1 MSGFVSKV
9 RKPKA
14 REVVMVALL
23 SALTVV
29 GNLMSVS
36 VLPIQAGTG
45 MVIVSG
51 VAFGPGVGFLVGA
64 LGRFINNFFQGQG
77 SWTIWQMMT
86 WGLLGALSG
95 VVFNKVDLDKP
106 KSRDF
111 KVVLGPVVFVL
122 LAELLAYLSY
132 VIFPMGE
139 TTFWGWRLYA
149 FGVAGLLLGMMFQR
163 KQLPIDDITLSMFTF
178 LVVFIIYGGIMNIAA
193 LFTGA
198 VISGDVS
205 LEALKGLYITGAP
218 FDLWH
223 SVRAT
228 IFVFLFGE
236 KLIRK
241 LERVKIKYGFYRI
254 RK

>member
-1 MSGFVSKV
+1 MQRFV
-9 RKPKA
+9 RRPKA

-29 GNLMSVS
+29 GNLLSVS

-64 LGRFINNFFQGQG
+64 LGRFLSNFFQGQG

-86 WGLLGALSG
+86 WGLLGALAG

-106 KSRDF
+106 KSREF
-111 KVVLGPVVFVL
+111 KIVVGPVVFVL
-122 LAELLAYLSY
+122 LAEIVAYVSY
-132 VIFPMGE
+132 VLFPWGE
-139 TTFWGWRLYA
+139 STFWGWRLYV
-149 FGVAGLLLGMMFQR
+149 FGLAGLILGMLFQK
-163 KQLPIDDITLSMFTF
+163 KQLPMDDVTLSVFTF
-178 LVVFIIYGGIMNIAA
+178 LVVFIIYGGIMNIST
-193 LFTGA
+193 LLSRGIT
-198 VISGDVS
+198 SGEVS
-205 LEALKGLYITGAP
+205 LETLKGVYITGAP

-228 IFVFLFGE
+228 VFVFLFGE
-236 KLIRK
+236 KIIRK
-241 LERVKIKYGFYRI
+241 LERVKIKYGFYRV
-254 RK
+254 RDR

>member
-1 MSGFVSKV
+1 MQRFI
-9 RKPKA
+9 RKPRA

-29 GNLMSVS
+29 GNLISVS
-36 VLPIQAGTG
+36 LLPIQAGTG

-51 VAFGPGVGFLVGA
+51 VAFGPAVGFLVGA
-64 LGRFINNFFQGQG
+64 LGRCISNFFQGQG

-86 WGLLGALSG
+86 WGLLGALAG
-95 VVFNKVDLDKP
+95 ITFNKVDLDKP

-111 KVVLGPVVFVL
+111 KVVVGPVVFVL
-122 LAELLAYLSY
+122 FAEMVAYVSY
-132 VIFPMGE
+132 VLFPMGE
-139 TTFWGWRLYA
+139 NTFWGWRLYV
-149 FGVAGLLLGMMFQR
+149 FGLFGLLLGMLFQR
-163 KQLPIDDITLSMFTF
+163 RQLPIDDVTLSVFTF
-178 LVVFIIYGGIMNIAA
+178 FVVFIIYGGVMNVST
-193 LFTGA
+193 LFSRGIT
-198 VISGDVS
+198 SGEVS
-205 LEALKGLYITGAP
+205 FETLKGLYITGAP